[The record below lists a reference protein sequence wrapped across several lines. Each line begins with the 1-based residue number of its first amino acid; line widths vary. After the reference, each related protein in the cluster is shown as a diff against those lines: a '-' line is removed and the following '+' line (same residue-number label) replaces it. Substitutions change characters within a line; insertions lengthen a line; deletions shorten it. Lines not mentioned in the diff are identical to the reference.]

1 MLSRCK
7 NIDVLI
13 KRESLEVQ
21 LGLLIEMK
29 PFNNSKTD
37 WILVTAVKENS
48 LGHQFGLQV
57 PPVVHVQT
65 LT

>member
-1 MLSRCK
+1 
-7 NIDVLI
+7 
-13 KRESLEVQ
+13 
-21 LGLLIEMK
+21 MK